1 MNTKNIFNFQNIK
14 KAAALLL
21 ASAALL
27 GGATACQDENEY
39 SYPNELH
46 TFGPCPVLRG
56 QTIEIIGSGM
66 NGLSKVIFPENVEV
80 TDFVSKSNTKVVVTV
95 PQEALPGHLRLI
107 INGKEIVT
115 KSIIT
120 YAEPISIES
129 VSAPSEVL
137 NAGDVITVTGD
148 YVYNIAT
155 VTFGNEAV
163 VEAEDFVSQTRKEL
177 KVAVPAAAKTGKI
190 VFSDGNDWSETTE
203 KVYTVSTALANA
215 LSTDNLD
222 EGDAVTIYG
231 NNLKLVKRVLFPGD
245 IESPFTVADDG
256 KSIQTSCP
264 VGTCSGPINL
274 ELFSLDKVATPE
286 FTFPTVTY
294 KKITPRKDVTPG
306 TELFITGTLLDRVKE
321 IRFPGGENITSG
333 WTVSGDHNMLTVVAP
348 NSMVDGKIQLVQN
361 ENIIV
366 ETGTVKM
373 KKEGDVFWIGSF
385 ELGNWAANLEVASE
399 KADDIWDAFSKAITG
414 PGQLTI
420 SFEEDASTT
429 WWQLQPRYRSD
440 WSIVFT
446 NVRDD
451 NGGIHEME
459 AGQTDW
465 TINITQEDVDELFGS
480 GWAFS
485 GCNLTIKSMSFTP
498 AK

>member
-1 MNTKNIFNFQNIK
+1 MNTKNIFNIQNIK

-80 TDFVSKSNTKVVVTV
+80 TEFVSKTDSKVVVTV

-115 KSIIT
+115 KSMIT

-129 VSAPSEVL
+129 ITVDKDVL

-155 VTFGNEAV
+155 VTFGNDAV
-163 VEAEDFVSQTRKEL
+163 VEAEDFISQSRKEL
-177 KVAVPAAAKTGKI
+177 KVAVPLAAKTGKI
-190 VFSDGNDWSETTE
+190 VFSDGNDWEEATE
-203 KVYTVSTALANA
+203 KVYTISTASATG
-215 LSTDNLD
+215 LSNDNLD
-222 EGDAVTIYG
+222 EGDPVTIYG
-231 NNLKLVKRVLFPGD
+231 NCLNLVKRVIFPGD
-245 IESPFTVADDG
+245 LESPFTVAEDG
-256 KSIQTSCP
+256 KSLQTTCP

-286 FTFPTVTY
+286 FVFPT
-294 KKITPRKDVTPG
+294 ITVKNISPRKEVTPG
-306 TELFITGTLLDRVKE
+306 MELTITGTLLDRVKE
-321 IRFPGGENITSG
+321 IRFPGGDVMTSG
-333 WTVSGDHNMLTVVAP
+333 WTLSADHKMIIVAAP
-348 NSMVDGKIQLVQN
+348 ATMVDGKLQLVQN
-361 ENIIV
+361 DNIIV
-366 ETGTVKM
+366 ETKTVKM
-373 KKEGDVFWIGSF
+373 HKEGNVFWTGNVA
-385 ELGNWAANLEVASE
+385 LGNWAANLEVASE

-420 SFEEDASTT
+420 SFEEDSAAT

-440 WSIVFT
+440 WSICFV

-451 NGGIHEME
+451 NNGIHEME

-465 TINITQEDVDELFGS
+465 TINITQEDVDELFGK